1 MLFCETEKDFL
12 IEVSTFCLCGYKA
25 RKRQEVFLYKQILSE
40 EDIRRT
46 IARLAHEIIEK
57 NKSIEEVVLVG
68 VHTRGVP
75 LAYRLAEEIY
85 KFEGV
90 RLPIGTLDFAFYRDD
105 LGELPMPPA
114 LKPSD
119 MPVPVSG
126 KTVILVDDVLFTGR
140 SVRAAIEALLEF
152 GRPQAIQLA
161 VLIDRGHRELPIR
174 PDYVGKNIPT
184 AKNEKIQ
191 VRLSET
197 DGQND
202 VCLESEEQL

>member
-1 MLFCETEKDFL
+1 M
-12 IEVSTFCLCGYKA
+12 
-25 RKRQEVFLYKQILSE
+25 YKQILSE

-46 IARLAHEIIEK
+46 VARLAHEILEK
-57 NKSIEEVVLVG
+57 NKGIEQVVLVG

-75 LAYRLAEEIY
+75 LACRIAENIY

-105 LGELPMPPA
+105 LGELSTPPT
-114 LKPSD
+114 LKHSD
-119 MPVPVSG
+119 MPMPIGG

-140 SVRAAIEALLEF
+140 SARAAIEALLEF

-161 VLIDRGHRELPIR
+161 VLVDRGHRELPIR
-174 PDYVGKNIPT
+174 PDYIGKNIPT

-191 VRLSET
+191 VCLYEI
-197 DGQND
+197 DGHDD
-202 VCLESEEQL
+202 VCLESEEQ